1 MKKLIYIVNGSGGSG
16 KDSFCNIIKK
26 YSGHDTYT
34 TSSAKRAKKIA
45 MDVFGWD
52 GVTKNEKIRKLISV
66 IKDLLTWWDDIPFKD
81 MKGEVM
87 YFEATPSM
95 EIMFIHVREPQE
107 IQKLKNE
114 FPYIKTIL
122 ITNKNV
128 PVITSNDADGGVF
141 NYEYDYHIE
150 NDGTLDDLKKTA
162 LDFINQF
169 YKENNNSEV

>member
-1 MKKLIYIVNGSGGSG
+1 MKKLIFIINGSGGTG
-16 KDSFCNIIKK
+16 KDSFCNIIKQ

-34 TSSAKRAKKIA
+34 ISSANRAKKIA

-52 GVTKNEKIRKLISV
+52 GISKNEKSRKLLAN

-81 MKGEVM
+81 MKGEIM

-107 IQKLKNE
+107 IQKLVDI
-114 FPYIKTIL
+114 FPHIKTIL

-128 PVITSNDADGGVF
+128 PNITSNDADAGVF
-141 NYEYDYHIE
+141 NYKYDYYIE
-150 NDGTLDDLKKTA
+150 NNGTLDDLKDTA
-162 LDFINQF
+162 LSFINQF
-169 YKENNNSEV
+169 YKENN

>member
-1 MKKLIYIVNGSGGSG
+1 MKKLIFIINGSGGTG
-16 KDSFCNIIKK
+16 KDSFCNIIKQ

-34 TSSAKRAKKIA
+34 ISSANRAKKIA

-52 GVTKNEKIRKLISV
+52 GISKNEKARKLLAT

-81 MKGEVM
+81 MKGEIM

-107 IQKLKNE
+107 IQKLVDI
-114 FPYIKTIL
+114 FPHIKTIL

-128 PVITSNDADGGVF
+128 PNITSNDADASVF
-141 NYEYDYHIE
+141 NYKYDYYIE
-150 NDGTLDDLKKTA
+150 NNGTLDDLKDTA
-162 LDFINQF
+162 LSFINQF
-169 YKENNNSEV
+169 YKENN

>member
-1 MKKLIYIVNGSGGSG
+1 MKKLIFIINGSGGTG
-16 KDSFCNIIKK
+16 KDSFCNIIKQ

-34 TSSAKRAKKIA
+34 ISSANRAKKIA

-52 GVTKNEKIRKLISV
+52 GISKNEKSRKLLAT

-81 MKGEVM
+81 MKGEIM

-107 IQKLKNE
+107 IQKLVDI
-114 FPYIKTIL
+114 FPHIKTIL

-128 PVITSNDADGGVF
+128 PNITSNDADAGVF
-141 NYEYDYHIE
+141 NYKYDYYIE
-150 NDGTLDDLKKTA
+150 NNGTLDDLKDTA
-162 LDFINQF
+162 LSFINQF
-169 YKENNNSEV
+169 YKENN